1 MRGRW
6 DCEHQRGEE
15 LGLSGM
21 DSVCEILINVVTAN
35 KPKVL
40 TGLPKGNGAST
51 GGPRSPVVNSV
62 APGGKGWT

>member
-1 MRGRW
+1 
-6 DCEHQRGEE
+6 
-15 LGLSGM
+15 M
-21 DSVCEILINVVTAN
+21 DSVCKILINVVTAN

-51 GGPRSPVVNSV
+51 GGPRSPVVNIE